1 MSKTTKTLLAL
12 AVIGLMSGFVF
23 VTGIVNVGGAVAW
36 YMTLPMGAIFLGLF
50 LISKLLEK
58 EFALYDAEQALM
70 LASAQKFNGVNP
82 PAVKACSQKPA
93 TPRQEAFASAR

>member
-1 MSKTTKTLLAL
+1 MSKTTKTLLVL

-58 EFALYDAEQALM
+58 EVALYDAEQTLM
-70 LASAQKFNGVNP
+70 LASAQEFNGVNS